1 MNTKKG
7 PSGPLT
13 VDELELLATLSNR
26 LLQSFTSDRNTTID
40 RLGESDRRIAQVAC
54 TVWAYCNKEL
64 KGPRFATVEE
74 MLPFLTSLEQ
84 GK

>member
-1 MNTKKG
+1 MTTKKG

-26 LLQSFTSDRNTTID
+26 LLQSLTSVRNSTID
-40 RLGESDRRIAQVAC
+40 RLPESDRRIAQVAA
-54 TVWAYCNKEL
+54 TVWAHCNNEL

-74 MLPFLTSLEQ
+74 MLPFLTGAEQ
-84 GK
+84 G